1 MSIPP
6 EVIVI
11 FNFQL
16 HEITFA
22 KTMKGA
28 SRVQLK

>member
-6 EVIVI
+6 EVTVI

-16 HEITFA
+16 CEMIFA